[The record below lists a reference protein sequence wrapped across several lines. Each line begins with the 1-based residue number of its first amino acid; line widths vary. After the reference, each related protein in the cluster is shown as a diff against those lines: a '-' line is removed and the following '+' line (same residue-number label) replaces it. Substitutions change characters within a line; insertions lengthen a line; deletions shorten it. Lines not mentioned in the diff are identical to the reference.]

1 MGKSAGPCSSIR
13 VRTCSFSSSS
23 VLVHYPG
30 SWVPEMNRGGPA
42 KAPRRIATRR
52 GSKAQSLLHLDD
64 KEERDACSDDR
75 KTIPECDRCG
85 LEWCLQRG
93 QVGQTRASL
102 SDWGEGPL
110 KKVPAPY
117 GAAHPHADLLK
128 CRSLILDAP
137 LGEAWQAKG
146 QALPGAIM
154 ARCAGMLPVWRLL
167 NAHLR

>member
-1 MGKSAGPCSSIR
+1 MLTVNMGVPKFEGGGLTAW
-13 VRTCSFSSSS
+13 RT
-23 VLVHYPG
+23 LVDLHG
-30 SWVPEMNRGGPA
+30 DDLTDA
-42 KAPRRIATRR
+42 IA
-52 GSKAQSLLHLDD
+52 
-64 KEERDACSDDR
+64 
-75 KTIPECDRCG
+75 
-85 LEWCLQRG
+85 
-93 QVGQTRASL
+93 QTRASL

-137 LGEAWQAKG
+137 LGEAWQAEG

-154 ARCAGMLPVWRLL
+154 ARCAGMVPVWRLL